1 MRPDG
6 VGTAIRAGVT
16 WAVALMVVACGSA
29 DTAPPALGQA
39 TSTVGTTTAAPPVT
53 STTAPPGDTTGTS
66 LDGGRVEHP
75 SGFEFDYPEGWV
87 EAGATIAT
95 EFAAGA
101 ECAAAKI
108 VDFEPPTDTGQ
119 GQAGFVLHSV
129 VQVCAVPVDDETL
142 DEFMAAVYPET
153 ISSFEVT
160 EIGGRQAY
168 RIVDGLGELAF
179 AQNDSYRFQLVTT
192 VVADP
197 ELEAIRIEQVD
208 GILETLS
215 FG

>member
-1 MRPDG
+1 
-6 VGTAIRAGVT
+6 
-16 WAVALMVVACGSA
+16 
-29 DTAPPALGQA
+29 
-39 TSTVGTTTAAPPVT
+39 
-53 STTAPPGDTTGTS
+53 
-66 LDGGRVEHP
+66 
-75 SGFEFDYPEGWV
+75 
-87 EAGATIAT
+87 
-95 EFAAGA
+95 
-101 ECAAAKI
+101 
-108 VDFEPPTDTGQ
+108 
-119 GQAGFVLHSV
+119 
-129 VQVCAVPVDDETL
+129 VCAVPVDDETL